1 MFSKIN
7 HVAIVSEHYAKS
19 ALFYQSVFGMGTS
32 DKTRTARAQTV
43 GDGYV
48 GLNINPRREG
58 TVAGVDHFGML
69 VDDVDE
75 VLERMRAKHPGSN
88 IIKRPSTRPFASFS
102 GHDPD
107 GNVFDLAQKKADT
120 RTAIYAEQAESSWH
134 QDRYINK
141 FAIRTM
147 HADAIADFY
156 MDVFKFEP
164 LNKKTDV
171 AGHHMTDGRVTL
183 SIMPWSIPIFDD
195 MNIKRPGADHLGFKV
210 ENIDTFKQHIQHVA
224 GENFHLSPVPLGGGK
239 ESEVRRKFFQNN
251 ATGKFQMADPDGNW
265 IDVTDE

>member
-1 MFSKIN
+1 MFAQIN
-7 HVAIVSEHYAKS
+7 HVAITSQQWPLLGRFYEAMFGLKLAGKS
-19 ALFYQSVFGMGTS
+19 RPLNAV
-32 DKTRTARAQTV
+32 TV
-43 GDGYV
+43 GDGHV

-88 IIKRPSTRPFASFS
+88 IVKRPSTRPFASFS

-147 HADAIADFY
+147 HADAVADFY

-195 MNIKRPGADHLGFKV
+195 MNIKRPGPDHFGFKV
-210 ENIDTFKQHIQHVA
+210 ENIETFKQHVRDIA

-239 ESEVRRKFFQNN
+239 ESNVRRKFFENN
-251 ATGKFQMADPDGNW
+251 TTGKFQMADPDGNW